1 MTSLRVLASNLV
13 VAVAC
18 FAATIPTGPAV
29 GQKAYDFNLKDQKGV
44 SRNLSSVLGP
54 KGALLVF
61 YRSCD
66 W

>member
-1 MTSLRVLASNLV
+1 MTSIRALGAGLLLAT
-13 VAVAC
+13 
-18 FAATIPTGPAV
+18 FASGAPTGPTV
-29 GQKAYDFNLKDQKGV
+29 GAKAYDFELKDQKGV
-44 SRNLSSVLGP
+44 QRNLTSVLGP